1 MKKLLNTLYVT
12 DPQAFLC
19 KSDDALMVRI
29 DGEKA
34 LQLPFHLLESVVLFG
49 YLGCSP
55 AFAGECAQRGITVVF
70 LDESG
75 RFLARIEGPVTGN
88 VLLRRAQYRASD
100 DVGNSL
106 RIAQRFIAAKLHNS
120 RVVLQR
126 YQREYPGEVS
136 DEFTS
141 TVEALKLRE
150 QGVPKS
156 LTADELRGLE
166 GDAAHGYFSAFA
178 QMIRSN
184 EEAICFT
191 ERTRRPPRDPVNAM
205 LSFFYSILSRDIVSA
220 CETVGLDPQVG
231 FLHRDRPGRASL
243 ALDLMEELRAAY
255 VDRFVLALFNRK
267 QIETRNFDCSEG
279 GGVVL
284 KDDARKEV
292 LGLWQKRKQEQIT
305 HPFLQEKIPL
315 GLIPYVQVQLFARY
329 LRGDI
334 DDYPAFLW
342 R

>member
-12 DPQAFLC
+12 NPQAYLC

-55 AFAGECAQRGITVVF
+55 AFMGECARRGIGVVF

-75 RFLARIEGPVTGN
+75 RFLARIEGPVSGN
-88 VLLRRAQYRASD
+88 VLLRRVQYRTSD
-100 DVGNSL
+100 SVEHSL
-106 RIAQRFIAAKLHNS
+106 KTAQRFIAAKIHNS

-126 YQREYPGEVS
+126 YQREYPEDVS
-136 DEFTS
+136 DEFS
-141 TVEALKLRE
+141 QVIEALKARE
-150 QGVPKS
+150 QCVPQS
-156 LTADELRGLE
+156 ESADQLRGLE
-166 GDAAHGYFSAFA
+166 GDAAHAYFSVFD
-178 QMIRSN
+178 QMICCDN
-184 EEAICFT
+184 KTIHFT

-205 LSFFYSILSRDIVSA
+205 LSFFYSIVSRDIASA

-231 FLHRDRPGRASL
+231 FLHRDRAGRASL
-243 ALDLMEELRAAY
+243 ALDIVEELRAPY

-267 QIETRNFDCSEG
+267 QLGSRDFETQEG

-284 KDDARKEV
+284 KDASRKEV

-315 GLIPYVQVQLFARY
+315 GLVPYVQAQLLARH